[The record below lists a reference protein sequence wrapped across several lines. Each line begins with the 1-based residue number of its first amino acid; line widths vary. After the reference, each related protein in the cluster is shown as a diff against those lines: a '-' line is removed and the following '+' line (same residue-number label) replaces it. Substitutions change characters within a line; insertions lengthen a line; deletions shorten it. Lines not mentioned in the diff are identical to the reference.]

1 MTVLLNIALC
11 DDIPVLRETLETLI
25 HEYET
30 ENDIKFNIYQ
40 FDSGEELLR
49 EYEDNK
55 TFFDI
60 FFLDYYM
67 KKMTGLDTAL
77 HIRHYDKKCNIIF
90 VTSSIKR
97 YELLEADPLRILSKP
112 VHKEDIFSILNGVL
126 SASRKTV

>member
-1 MTVLLNIALC
+1 MLNIALC
-11 DDIPVLRETLETLI
+11 DDIPVLREMLETLI

-30 ENDIKFNIYQ
+30 ENDTKFNIYQ
-40 FDSGEELLR
+40 FDSGEELLKKC
-49 EYEDNK
+49 EENK
-55 TFFDI
+55 TFFDV